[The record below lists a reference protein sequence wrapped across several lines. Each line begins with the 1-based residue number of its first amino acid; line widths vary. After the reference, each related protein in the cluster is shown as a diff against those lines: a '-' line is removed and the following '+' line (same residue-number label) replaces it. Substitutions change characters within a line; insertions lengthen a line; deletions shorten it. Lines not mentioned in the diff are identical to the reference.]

1 MTVRLTLISPAPSG
15 ALHDVAFDDDS
26 PLDPAGIAG
35 ARAVASAV
43 DPSSRAYSSP
53 SARCRA
59 TAEALGLMARPEPE
73 LAGCAMGR
81 WKGRSLATVAAAEES
96 AVGVWLSDPAAAPH
110 GGESLR
116 DLRVRVGAW
125 LDALLSGSGRVTAV
139 AEPDVIRAALVHA
152 LGAPD
157 EAALR
162 LDVRPLTAV
171 HLSGR
176 AERWNLRVGGPLG
189 PA

>member
-1 MTVRLTLISPAPSG
+1 MTLRLTLISPATSG
-15 ALHDVAFDDDS
+15 SPRDVGFDDDG
-26 PLDPAGIAG
+26 PLGPEGIA
-35 ARAVASAV
+35 RAESLASAV
-43 DPSSRAYSSP
+43 DPASRAYSSP
-53 SARCRA
+53 SARCRR
-59 TAEALGLMARPEPE
+59 TAEALGLSAEPVGA

-81 WKGRSLATVAAAEES
+81 WRGRTLAAVAAEEE
-96 AVGVWLSDPAAAPH
+96 AALGVWLSDPTAAPH
-110 GGESLR
+110 GGESAR
-116 DLRVRVGAW
+116 EVRRRVGAW
-125 LDALLSGSGRVTAV
+125 LDGLRAGSGRVTAV

-176 AERWNLRVGGPLG
+176 AERWNLRVGDPLG

>member
-1 MTVRLTLISPAPSG
+1 MTLRLTLISPATSG
-15 ALHDVAFDDDS
+15 SPRDVGFDDDG
-26 PLDPAGIAG
+26 PLDPGGIA
-35 ARAVASAV
+35 RAESVASAV
-43 DPSSRAYSSP
+43 DPNSRAYTSP
-53 SARCRA
+53 SARCRR
-59 TAEALGLMARPEPE
+59 TAEALGLSAEAVTA

-81 WKGRSLATVAAAEES
+81 WRGQTLAAVAAAEE
-96 AVGVWLSDPAAAPH
+96 AALGVWLTDPAAAPH
-110 GGESLR
+110 GGESSR
-116 DLRVRVGAW
+116 EVRIRVGAW
-125 LDALLSGSGRVTAV
+125 LDGLRAGSGRVTVV

-157 EAALR
+157 EAAGR

-176 AERWNLRVGGPLG
+176 AERWNVRVGDPLR